1 MSNYRNRPKGNYI
14 QEATWQELYMLTES
28 WKNDLEFYL
37 LDIKF
42 LERLVDTYFVKLLMN
57 QNLDELRELQRDL
70 YEEKKQCERLLQRIQ
85 IHFTHIID
93 LIDDPSIYDALIFR
107 TEHELFEDEISEFK
121 VMLKA
126 VRYTVFNMTKDV
138 LESEKPKYIWKY
150 N

>member
-1 MSNYRNRPKGNYI
+1 MSNYRSRPKGNFI
-14 QEATWQELYMLTES
+14 QEATWEELYILTES

-42 LERLVDTYFVKLLMN
+42 LERLVDTYFVKLLTN
-57 QNLDELRELQRDL
+57 QNLDEIRELQSELLER
-70 YEEKKQCERLLQRIQ
+70 KNQCENLLKRIQ
-85 IHFTHIID
+85 VHFAHIVD
-93 LIDDPSIYDALIFR
+93 LIDNPFMHDALVFR
-107 TEHELFEDEISEFK
+107 AEHELLEDEVSEFK

-126 VRYTVFNMTKDV
+126 IRYAVFNITKDV